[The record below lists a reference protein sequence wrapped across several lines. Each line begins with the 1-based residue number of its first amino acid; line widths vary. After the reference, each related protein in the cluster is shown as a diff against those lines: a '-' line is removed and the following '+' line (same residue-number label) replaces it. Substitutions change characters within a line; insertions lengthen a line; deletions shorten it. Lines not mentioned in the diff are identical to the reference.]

1 MEDYAF
7 SSSDSDDAPPG
18 RAEPLDEEGEL
29 DREWAWTTHR
39 ARLAEGTVRDYDR
52 YEAEVIEVAGGSEHE
67 HMVPIPPS
75 GVRQTLGPSREVA
88 GSPWVPSS
96 RIPRCARSSQEW
108 ASGGVCGDRVGRPA
122 VRKDLFRLIAGFE
135 VRDVQE
141 RQERARLCPK
151 RGAIEQEEFDRL
163 YELAY
168 RRGEGIIARGLL
180 LMEGCCFREADL
192 SALSLS
198 RICLETTKWRATG
211 KHPGRFKHEPSGRS
225 YGGRCIKPVYLTT
238 PRDLVRGSTG

>member
-67 HMVPIPPS
+67 HMVRFLRLEFAKPLGPAGKSRAPPGCRRAASTLRTLVS
-75 GVRQTLGPSREVA
+75 GVGF
-88 GSPWVPSS
+88 
-96 RIPRCARSSQEW
+96 
-108 ASGGVCGDRVGRPA
+108 GRGMRGQGWSPA

-198 RICLETTKWRATG
+198 RICLEDDEVAGHWKAPRTVQARAQRTVLWR
-211 KHPGRFKHEPSGRS
+211 K
-225 YGGRCIKPVYLTT
+225 V
-238 PRDLVRGSTG
+238 V